1 MRQPFASSTE
11 ARKLRTERRTPAV
24 APASM
29 GRARVRPGPESL
41 ALKARSPQVKTGVT
55 FPGSGRRIAAAAP
68 TVAGAAVATALR
80 LIKTR
85 PGQGTQATSAR
96 AIRALDKRAG
106 EAARLPGPRKPG
118 PAPREGK
125 TAERRSVW
133 ARGVPHRPQ

>member
-1 MRQPFASSTE
+1 M
-11 ARKLRTERRTPAV
+11 
-24 APASM
+24 
-29 GRARVRPGPESL
+29 
-41 ALKARSPQVKTGVT
+41 
-55 FPGSGRRIAAAAP
+55 
-68 TVAGAAVATALR
+68 ATALR